1 MATDDWGNKDPLNIR
16 QKLAIQLILLALQ
29 ILDPYKFKHEFQ
41 DDFNDLK
48 EALTGK
54 VKSK

>member
-1 MATDDWGNKDPLNIR
+1 MSDWENKDPISLRSRLAIGLIL
-16 QKLAIQLILLALQ
+16 LAIQL
-29 ILDPYKFKHEFQ
+29 LDPYKFKHEFQ

-54 VKSK
+54 VKGKP